1 MPVAVDLSPLYGGAL
16 GAFGGFCLILANLG
30 LRRRKSEEWYEAV
43 ISFGAFLILV
53 GFLFQALPYMP
64 CLAKETNH
72 LIANWS
78 IVGISLAYVVFVIL
92 WYKHQHAKKNPPKST
107 RKTK

>member
-1 MPVAVDLSPLYGGAL
+1 
-16 GAFGGFCLILANLG
+16 
-30 LRRRKSEEWYEAV
+30 
-43 ISFGAFLILV
+43 
-53 GFLFQALPYMP
+53 LFQALPYMP